1 MAILN
6 PSTSAG
12 DFRTRSVVEH
22 AIAITIAW
30 MLVETWCIEGL
41 VVPVW
46 VPSGSMA
53 ETLVGL
59 HREVTCVDCGYRF
72 VCGTDLKPLNFHA
85 VCPNCGYSGNDLSQ
99 RPDVDGDRLLI
110 DKAAFLL
117 RRPRRW
123 EVVAFRHPSRA
134 EMICV
139 KRVVGLPGESI
150 EIRHG
155 DLYADGRIQR
165 KTLAQQRAMS
175 VLVYDA
181 NYPAAHASD
190 LPPCWQSGRGDNGW
204 TVKDGR
210 FGHAAEAG
218 TGTVDWCVFH
228 HWQRGDRNG
237 SPVQEAP
244 IRDDFGYNQCG
255 LRGAPDGQAVAEL
268 RLAFR
273 LVRTSG
279 EGRLLVRAM
288 DGAQPILV
296 RLDPG
301 ATRYEVFCGDAPS
314 PRCSGVLPAIGSAG
328 SHEVEVSLVD
338 RQFLLAVDDH
348 TLTAFPLELPGHRPQ
363 AASGPLAIGS
373 DGLGLQ
379 IADVRVYR
387 DIYYTE
393 ANGGAAHWALDRPVL
408 LGDGEYFML
417 GDNSPISDDSRT
429 WPQGPCVPAKLL
441 FGKPLV
447 VHFPARQVDLW
458 GWRIQ
463 LPDLSKIRYIR

>member
-1 MAILN
+1 
-6 PSTSAG
+6 
-12 DFRTRSVVEH
+12 VEL
-22 AIAITIAW
+22 AITIAIAW

-59 HREVTCVDCGYRF
+59 HREVTCVDCGYQF
-72 VCGTDLKPLNFHA
+72 VCGTDLRPLSYHA

-110 DKAAFLL
+110 DKSAFLL

-123 EVVAFRHPSRA
+123 EVVAFRHPSHA

-155 DLYADGRIQR
+155 DLYVDGRVQR
-165 KTLAQQRAMS
+165 KTLAQQRVMS

-181 NYPAAHASD
+181 NHPVARASD
-190 LPPCWQSGRGDNGW
+190 LPPCWQSERDDSGW
-204 TVKDGR
+204 TVKEGR
-210 FGHAAEAG
+210 FTHAAQTR

-228 HWQRGDRNG
+228 HWQRGDHSG
-237 SPVQEAP
+237 GPVRETP
-244 IRDDFGYNQCG
+244 IRDDFGYNQGG
-255 LRGAPDGQAVAEL
+255 LRGAPNVQAVADL

-273 LVRTSG
+273 LLRASG
-279 EGRLLVRAM
+279 QGRLLVRAM
-288 DGAQPILV
+288 DGDRPILV
-296 RLDPG
+296 RLDPS
-301 ATRYEVFCGDAPS
+301 AKRYEVLSGTASS
-314 PRCSGVLPAIGSAG
+314 PRCSGTLPAIAGAG
-328 SHEVEVSLVD
+328 SHQIEVSLVD

-348 TLTAFPLELPGHRPQ
+348 TLTAFPLELPGHRPP
-363 AASGPLAIGS
+363 ATTGPLAIGA
-373 DGLGLQ
+373 DGLELQ
-379 IADVRVYR
+379 LGDVRVYR

-393 ANGGAAHWALDRPVL
+393 ASGGAAHWALDRPVR
-408 LGDGEYFML
+408 LGGDEYFML

-441 FGKPLV
+441 FGKPLL

-458 GWRIQ
+458 GWRFQ